1 MAVSGFDGLT
11 SMPGYDLKSDF
22 GFNGC
27 LRLQCLT
34 SMSATSYNVA
44 SASMADCGFDGL
56 TSMPGYKLKSDLDFN
71 GWLRLQWLGFNAWL
85 RCGKWLRLQWL
96 AAATMAWLATMP
108 GYDLQSD
115 CLATS
120 RKMA

>member
-1 MAVSGFDGLT
+1 MADSGFDGLT

-34 SMSATSYNVA
+34 TMSATSYNVA
-44 SASMADCGFDGL
+44 SASMADCGFKGL
-56 TSMPGYKLKSDLDFN
+56 TSMPGYELQSELDFN
-71 GWLRLQWLGFNAWL
+71 DWLQLQWLGFNAWL
-85 RCGKWLRLQWL
+85 RAGNWLWLQWL
-96 AAATMAWLATMP
+96 AAATMAWLDTMP

-115 CLATS
+115 CLAT
-120 RKMA
+120 R

>member
-1 MAVSGFDGLT
+1 
-11 SMPGYDLKSDF
+11 
-22 GFNGC
+22 
-27 LRLQCLT
+27 
-34 SMSATSYNVA
+34 VA
-44 SASMADCGFDGL
+44 SVSMADCGFDGL
-56 TSMPGYKLKSDLDFN
+56 TSMPGYELKSDLDFN

-85 RCGKWLRLQWL
+85 RSGKWLRLQWL